1 MSTMTPDTLAA
12 IIDGSAETS
21 ACENCRGAV
30 VEHGRNW
37 IHLDGR
43 FTCGAGLGSDAY
55 ALGWDGDPGEWHQ
68 QSYEQGHTDGFE
80 EGRDEANDEHH
91 DEQFT
96 QDDLDEAQAE
106 ARVEAL
112 HDALAAVQALVDA
125 SAKGRR

>member
-21 ACENCRGAV
+21 VCENCRGAV

-43 FTCGAGLGSDAY
+43 FTCGNGTDGV

-68 QSYEQGHTDGFE
+68 QSYEEGEKAGYEQGQED
-80 EGRDEANDEHH
+80 ANDEHH
-91 DEQFT
+91 DEKFT
-96 QDDLDEAQAE
+96 QDDLDQVEE
-106 ARVEAL
+106 TARGEAL
-112 HDALAAVQALVDA
+112 EDALAAVQALVDA